1 MRALAVASAILIVG
15 VLVWWLTYPQSSD
28 PKNMRYVLWKAGV
41 YKMDLDQ
48 ATGTMTGDRASER
61 VGVGKT
67 KGELRKKFGYL
78 TLPVD
83 ATPYLRG
90 CYENSAFRG
99 KDVLFIRKSPW
110 MVVFD
115 GDKSTNLIL
124 VKGC

>member
-1 MRALAVASAILIVG
+1 MRALATASAILIVG
-15 VLVWWLTYPQSSD
+15 ILVWWLTYPQSSD

-48 ATGTMTGDRASER
+48 ATGTMIGDSASER
-61 VGVGKT
+61 MVVGKT
-67 KGELRKKFGYL
+67 KGELREKFGYL

-110 MVVFD
+110 MVVFE